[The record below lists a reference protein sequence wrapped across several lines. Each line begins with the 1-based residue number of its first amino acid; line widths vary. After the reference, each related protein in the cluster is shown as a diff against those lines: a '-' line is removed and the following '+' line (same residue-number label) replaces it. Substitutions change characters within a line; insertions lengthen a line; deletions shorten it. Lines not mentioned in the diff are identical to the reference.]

1 MDERVLGQLFFGAGG
16 PSVDLR
22 GLTIEDLGDFV
33 AYHYDPP
40 PYDALTAAE
49 DAVAASAALQ
59 APPAGGTSAHNV
71 APTFASGSA
80 GARRPAAGAGVTSP
94 RHRQQHQ
101 HPRASVDE
109 YMHAFFPDAQQ
120 RVRRPTSQPAPAPTV
135 GTSTTQ
141 QAETPRHVVA
151 AGGGIQGVADVA
163 PMRRTVFLPSGRA
176 LLRTLLQTPESFS
189 TLSKV
194 LSRVFLTRAEASAH
208 FGTAHSASRS
218 VAAAATPAHGDDAA
232 EVTRE
237 RVERLARSTAK
248 ALHSLERSIGIVAES
263 VQHLHSASRS
273 GTPSAPATAG
283 PRAFL
288 PVLPSKRVIAA
299 PPPLIGVGG
308 ASYRA
313 YQQQHPAHHFA
324 HPSEVPGPGRLLA
337 VATDAPGAHSARS
350 GEALSRLLGGVVAAT
365 SPRKM
370 ASSRG

>member
-1 MDERVLGQLFFGAGG
+1 
-16 PSVDLR
+16 
-22 GLTIEDLGDFV
+22 
-33 AYHYDPP
+33 
-40 PYDALTAAE
+40 
-49 DAVAASAALQ
+49 
-59 APPAGGTSAHNV
+59 
-71 APTFASGSA
+71 
-80 GARRPAAGAGVTSP
+80 
-94 RHRQQHQ
+94 
-101 HPRASVDE
+101 
-109 YMHAFFPDAQQ
+109 
-120 RVRRPTSQPAPAPTV
+120 
-135 GTSTTQ
+135 
-141 QAETPRHVVA
+141 
-151 AGGGIQGVADVA
+151 
-163 PMRRTVFLPSGRA
+163 MRRTVFLPSGRA

-208 FGTAHSASRS
+208 FGTTHAGSASRS

-263 VQHLHSASRS
+263 VQHLNSASRS

-288 PVLPSKRVIAA
+288 PVLPSKRVVAA

-337 VATDAPGAHSARS
+337 ATDAPGAHSARS
-350 GEALSRLLGGVVAAT
+350 GDVLSRLLGGVVAAT